1 MTLKLASI
9 VPVWILVALA
19 TVFVAS
25 ATEGHEYFTWLP
37 IVLGASIILT
47 FCIQL
52 SLRRKE
58 GFNGRLTLSTA
69 GALAIVAV
77 GALILWLIR

>member
-1 MTLKLASI
+1 MASI

-19 TVFVAS
+19 TVLVAG
-25 ATEGHEYFTWLP
+25 TTVGHEFFVWLP

-69 GALAIVAV
+69 GALVIVAA